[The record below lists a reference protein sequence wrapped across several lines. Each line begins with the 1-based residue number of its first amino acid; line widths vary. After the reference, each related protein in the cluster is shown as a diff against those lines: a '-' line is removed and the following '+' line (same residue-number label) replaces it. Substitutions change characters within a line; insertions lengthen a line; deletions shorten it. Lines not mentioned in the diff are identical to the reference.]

1 MRKPLR
7 PVASTGERDAADLDW
22 RKTRA
27 LEMAHKKAAGVP
39 VLKIARFYRVRR
51 SVVFSE
57 IRSIPAEIRAR
68 IETLVDETT

>member
-7 PVASTGERDAADLDW
+7 PVAAPGEPDAADLDW

-39 VLKIARFYRVRR
+39 VLKIARFYRVSR

-57 IRSIPAEIRAR
+57 IRGIPAQIRDR
-68 IETLVDETT
+68 IATLVDESP